1 MLLHIWQE
9 HLHIQGDKYSMIRK
23 RLKPVAID
31 GITFDAMLSEQKD
44 LNATIPKY
52 PVENGFPISDTIILE
67 PISIQMTLYIS
78 NTPVTFLYRHSNS
91 MDRVKKICE
100 QIEKLWLS
108 KKLVKIVT
116 PDTIYTDMGLT
127 SISIKKSKELGYARE
142 ISITATKVRI
152 TNTKTASIP
161 DYVLKSG
168 QSMANAGKSDT
179 TKSSNKKGGEEEAT
193 KDSSEV
199 AKSSG
204 SGSENESKDSN
215 QKKDSKKGH
224 SILYG
229 VAGGL
234 FKKKK

>member
-1 MLLHIWQE
+1 MLLHTWRG
-9 HLHIQGDKYSMIRK
+9 HLPIQGDKYSMIRK

-52 PVENGFPISDTIILE
+52 PVESGFPISDTIVLE
-67 PISIQMTLYIS
+67 PIGIQMTLYIS

-168 QSMANAGKSDT
+168 QSITIVQVLLHQVEAEMQIQVKRMSQRKDIQYCMVLQVDYSKRKS
-179 TKSSNKKGGEEEAT
+179 KEF
-193 KDSSEV
+193 
-199 AKSSG
+199 
-204 SGSENESKDSN
+204 
-215 QKKDSKKGH
+215 
-224 SILYG
+224 I
-229 VAGGL
+229 
-234 FKKKK
+234 

>member
-1 MLLHIWQE
+1 MLLHTWQG
-9 HLHIQGDKYSMIRK
+9 HLLIQGDKYSMIRK

-31 GITFDAMLSEQKD
+31 GITFDAMLNEQKN
-44 LNATIPKY
+44 LNATIPQY
-52 PVENGFPISDTIILE
+52 PVESGFPVSDTIILE
-67 PISIQMTLYIS
+67 PLSLQLTLYIS

-116 PDTIYTDMGLT
+116 PDSIYTDMGLT

-142 ISITATKVRI
+142 ISLTAVKVRI

-161 DYVLKSG
+161 DYILKSG
-168 QSMANAGKSDT
+168 KSMANAGKADT
-179 TKSSNKKGGEEEAT
+179 TTTSQRKASNDGDEAGNGAIDNANT
-193 KDSSEV
+193 
-199 AKSSG
+199 AQGNNSSG
-204 SGSENESKDSN
+204 DSK
-215 QKKDSKKGH
+215 QKKESKKGK

-234 FKKKK
+234 FKKK

>member
-1 MLLHIWQE
+1 MPLHTWQGHLL
-9 HLHIQGDKYSMIRK
+9 IQGDKYSMIRK

-31 GITFDAMLSEQKD
+31 GITFDAMLNEQKNY
-44 LNATIPKY
+44 NATIPQY
-52 PVENGFPISDTIILE
+52 PVESGFPISDTIILE
-67 PISIQMTLYIS
+67 PLSIQLTLYIS

-179 TKSSNKKGGEEEAT
+179 KSSKKKGGGEEEANNSAGVAASGGGGNV
-193 KDSSEV
+193 DSSQ
-199 AKSSG
+199 K
-204 SGSENESKDSN
+204 NE
-215 QKKDSKKGH
+215 SKKGH

-229 VAGGL
+229 IAGGL

>member
-1 MLLHIWQE
+1 MPLHTWQG

-52 PVENGFPISDTIILE
+52 PVESGFPISDTIVLE
-67 PISIQMTLYIS
+67 PIGIQMTLYIS

-179 TKSSNKKGGEEEAT
+179 KSSKKKGGEEEANNSAGVSASGGGGNA
-193 KDSSEV
+193 DSSQ
-199 AKSSG
+199 K
-204 SGSENESKDSN
+204 NE
-215 QKKDSKKGH
+215 SKKGH

-229 VAGGL
+229 IAGGL